1 MENDDLKLSIKNQV
15 SDAIAGIWGQISS
28 INALL
33 TQLADLKYNVE
44 YAKQLLNEDNDKLR
58 VIVGDLENVVD
69 IVDGKEIKSPAL
81 VDDMSI
87 DLVKVD
93 DLDVADAIEES
104 KKKKVIDHN
113 PIQFQPLPNNIDSIK
128 SATTTAVSTNSDACL
143 SADAGMGEALVE
155 DASKVEPRV
164 LSLDDKESSAAYSNF
179 NALKQKLQTIIDSK
193 YTLGEGGVVSLQ
205 DFTKNGKVITTLEFI
220 SDDLNKAPIDLLSTE
235 DWIKVANY
243 SGAIENDNEL
253 IDRLVAT
260 IEKNK

>member
-1 MENDDLKLSIKNQV
+1 MEKDDLKLSIKNQV
-15 SDAIAGIWGQISS
+15 SDAIASIWGQIAS

-33 TQLADLKYNVE
+33 NQLEDLPNVD

-81 VDDMSI
+81 VDDVSI

-113 PIQFQPLPNNIDSIK
+113 PIQFQPLPNNINSIK
-128 SATTTAVSTNSDACL
+128 SATTTTTNSNANI
-143 SADAGMGEALVE
+143 SADASMGEALVE
-155 DASKVEPRV
+155 NKVVEPKV

-193 YTLGEGGVVSLQ
+193 YTLGEGGIISLQ
-205 DFTKNGKVITTLEFI
+205 DFTNQL
-220 SDDLNKAPIDLLSTE
+220 
-235 DWIKVANY
+235 
-243 SGAIENDNEL
+243 
-253 IDRLVAT
+253 
-260 IEKNK
+260 